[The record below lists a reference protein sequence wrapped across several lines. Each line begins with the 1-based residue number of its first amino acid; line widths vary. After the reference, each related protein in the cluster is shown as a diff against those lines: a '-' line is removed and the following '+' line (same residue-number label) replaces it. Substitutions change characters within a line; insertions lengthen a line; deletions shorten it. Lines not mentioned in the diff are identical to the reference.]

1 MTFFYNERLSSEM
14 IRQKKSSTVK
24 VTDIRN
30 YLYNTYVNLK
40 EIIVVEKSKRAMRQL
55 ACIVPGFGSRRNN

>member
-1 MTFFYNERLSSEM
+1 M